1 MMSKK
6 DIEVI
11 NSIKGLAL
19 DMIDKAG
26 SGHPGIVLG
35 AAPILYALYKDHL
48 NVVPS
53 KSDWI
58 NRDRFVM
65 SAGHGS
71 ALLYATLFMVGY
83 ALTVED
89 LKKFRRI
96 GSKTPGHPEKGVT
109 PGVDCSTGPLGQGFA
124 NAVGMALGEKAM
136 QERYRINPSKSL
148 VDYKVYALVG
158 DGDLMEGISYEA
170 ASLAGNLKLNNL
182 IVLYDSNDVSLD
194 GPTSKTFTENVRGRF
209 EALGWNTIFV
219 KEGDKVSEIDKA
231 IDKAKK
237 SSLPTLIEVKTK
249 IGKDSLLEGQ
259 CTIHGKD
266 LEEDDITQ
274 LKSKLGLPTI
284 ETFYVNSDA
293 CSKFRSHI
301 ANRVNKRYLEWSN
314 TYQEYVNKV
323 ADGNKTEANYL
334 FQNVFNYNL
343 FDLKFDFKVHTK
355 QALRETN
362 MYFMQELGKNIKT
375 FIGGS
380 ADLGSTTKT
389 YVSEF
394 ADITHEDFSG
404 NNIWYGV
411 REHAMGAI
419 SNGLALVN
427 LKPFCSTFLSFSD
440 YLKPAM
446 RMSALMNL
454 PVTYIYTHD
463 SISVGPDGPTHQPI
477 EQLAMLR
484 SIPGMKVYRPADAK
498 ELLGCWQR
506 ILNSNSNPSSLI
518 LARNEVEVMEESNAI
533 EAMNGGY
540 ILHQET
546 SPLKLILVATGTE
559 VHVAKNLALEFSRM
573 GENGIR
579 VVSLPCMENFLEKDT
594 TYQETVLPSR
604 VLKIAI
610 EAGSTF
616 GWHRIISNPN
626 HVIGVETFGA
636 SGSKDEVL
644 DAMNFSYEKIK
655 GRVLNILRNL

>member
-1 MMSKK
+1 MNDYEIIS
-6 DIEVI
+6 
-11 NSIKGLAL
+11 NIKGLGI
-19 DMIDKAG
+19 DMIHNAK

-35 AAPILYALYKDHL
+35 AAPILYTLYKNHI
-48 NVVPS
+48 NINT
-53 KSDWI
+53 SDSNWV

-83 ALTVED
+83 ALTIDD
-89 LKKFRRI
+89 LKNFRKL

-124 NAVGMALGEKAM
+124 NAVGMALGEKIM
-136 QERYRINPSKSL
+136 QERYRINPAKSL
-148 VDYKVYALVG
+148 VDYKVYTLVG

-182 IVLYDSNDVSLD
+182 IVLYDSNDISLD

-231 IDKAKK
+231 IEKAKK
-237 SSLPTLIEVKTK
+237 SSLPTLIEIKTK

-266 LEEDDITQ
+266 LEEDDIAQ

-284 ETFYVNSDA
+284 ETFYVNTEA
-293 CSKFRSHI
+293 CTKFRSHV
-301 ANRVNKRYLEWSN
+301 ANRVNKKYLEWSN

-323 ADGNKTEANYL
+323 ADGNRTEANYL
-334 FQNVFNYNL
+334 FQNIFNYNL
-343 FDLKFDFKVHTK
+343 FELKFDFKIHTK

-362 MYFMQELGKNIKT
+362 LLFMKELGKNIKT
-375 FIGGS
+375 FVGGS

-394 ADITHEDFSG
+394 ADITSENFSG

-506 ILNSNSNPSSLI
+506 ILNSNENPSSLI
-518 LARNEVEVMEESNAI
+518 LARNEVEVMEESNTVDS
-533 EAMNGGY
+533 MNGGY
-540 ILHQET
+540 ILHHET
-546 SPLKLILVATGTE
+546 TPLKLILVATGTE

-573 GENGIR
+573 GEGGIR
-579 VVSLPCMENFLEKDT
+579 VVSLPCMENFLET
-594 TYQETVLPSR
+594 EIQYRENVLPSN

-610 EAGSTF
+610 EAGSPF
-616 GWHRIISNPN
+616 GWHKIISNPKYI
-626 HVIGVETFGA
+626 IGLEKFGA

-644 DAMNFSYEKIK
+644 EAMNFSYEKIK
-655 GRVLNILRNL
+655 YQILELLRQL

>member
-1 MMSKK
+1 MNDFEIIS
-6 DIEVI
+6 
-11 NSIKGLAL
+11 NIKGLGI
-19 DMIDKAG
+19 DMIHNAK

-35 AAPILYALYKDHL
+35 AAPILYTLYKNHM
-48 NVVPS
+48 NINT
-53 KSDWI
+53 SDSNWV

-71 ALLYATLFMVGY
+71 ALLYATLFMTGY
-83 ALTVED
+83 ALTIDD
-89 LKKFRRI
+89 LKSFRQI

-124 NAVGMALGEKAM
+124 NAVGMALGEKILK
-136 QERYRINPSKSL
+136 ERYRLNPAKSL

-182 IVLYDSNDVSLD
+182 IVLYDSNGISLD
-194 GPTSKTFTENVRGRF
+194 GPTSKTFTENVRARF

-231 IDKAKK
+231 IEKAKR
-237 SSLPTLIEVKTK
+237 SSAPTLIEVKTV
-249 IGKDSLLEGQ
+249 IGKDSLLEGK
-259 CTIHGKD
+259 CSIHGKD
-266 LEEDDITQ
+266 LEEDDISQ

-284 ETFYVNSDA
+284 ETFYVNTEA
-293 CSKFRSHI
+293 CSKFRGFI
-301 ANRVNKRYLEWSN
+301 ANRVNKKYMEWSN
-314 TYQEYVNKV
+314 TYQEYVSKIG
-323 ADGNKTEANYL
+323 DGNKTEANYL

-355 QALRETN
+355 QALRDTN
-362 MYFMQELGKNIKT
+362 MIFMQALGKNIKT
-375 FIGGS
+375 FVGGS

-394 ADITHEDFSG
+394 ADITSENFLG
-404 NNIWYGV
+404 NNIWFGV

-419 SNGLALVN
+419 LNGLALVN
-427 LKPFCSTFLSFSD
+427 LKPFGSTFLSFSD

-477 EQLAMLR
+477 EHLAMLR

-506 ILNSNSNPSSLI
+506 ILNSNFNPSSLV
-518 LARNEVEVMEESNAI
+518 LARNEVEVMEESKA
-533 EAMNGGY
+533 EDAMNGGY
-540 ILHQET
+540 VLRQET
-546 SPLKLILVATGTE
+546 SPLKLILVATGSE

-579 VVSLPCMENFLEKDT
+579 VVSLPCIENFLETEKQ
-594 TYQETVLPSR
+594 YQENVLPSN

-610 EAGSTF
+610 EAGSPF
-616 GWHRIISNPN
+616 GWHRIISNPKY
-626 HVIGVETFGA
+626 VIGLESFRM
-636 SGSKDEVL
+636 SGSKDQVL

-655 GRVLNILRNL
+655 QRVLGLLREL